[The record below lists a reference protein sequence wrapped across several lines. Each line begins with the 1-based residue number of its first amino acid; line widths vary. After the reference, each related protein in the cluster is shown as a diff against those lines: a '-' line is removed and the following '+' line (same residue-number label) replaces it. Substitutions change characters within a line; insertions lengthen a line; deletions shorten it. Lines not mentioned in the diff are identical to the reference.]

1 MTRRLPLAAAAVVA
15 LATLAADPV
24 PPEQMQGVDFS
35 GLDAAKKKL
44 AVDVLNANGCDC
56 GCGMKL
62 GVCRRDD
69 PKCPRSPG
77 LAAEVVK
84 LAGQGK
90 TSDEIVKA
98 VLSPPSKFVSFDLP
112 AGDAPAIGPAKA
124 PVTIVHYL
132 DYQCPFCARV
142 APTIQKIAATYPDTV
157 RVVFKMH
164 PLEFHPQAP
173 LAAQAALAAHAQG
186 KFLAMHEKLLES
198 QKDLSRPR
206 LLAIAGEVGLDVA
219 RFTKEIDAGA
229 YQAAIARE
237 TQEAVGVG
245 ASGTPATFVNG
256 RFVSGAKP
264 FETFQAMIDE
274 EIAWAKAGNRPVFTK
289 GTNVR
294 QAQAAVTKQ
303 GPDPSKIYDLPA
315 GSSPSRGPKDAPV
328 TILHYTDFQCPVCKT
343 VAPTLDQLAA
353 AYPEKVR
360 IVYKMHP
367 LNIHSQA
374 KIAAEAALA
383 ANAQGKFHEMHDK
396 LFERQAALSRETI
409 LAIAKEIGLDLTRF
423 TKDLDTHA
431 FLPTVETET
440 KEVVAIGSTATPTSF
455 INGRFVV
462 GAKPLEVFKRMVDE
476 ELAKKGQ
483 LPVDREPKASN

>member
-1 MTRRLPLAAAAVVA
+1 MSRRLPLLAAAVLA

-35 GLDAAKKKL
+35 GLDEAKKKL
-44 AVDVLNANGCDC
+44 AVDVLNANSCDC

-62 GVCRRDD
+62 AVCRRDD

-77 LAAEVVK
+77 LAADVVK

-90 TSDEIVKA
+90 SADEIVKT
-98 VLSPPSKFVSFDLP
+98 VLSPPSKFVAFDVP
-112 AGDAPAIGPAKA
+112 TVDAPSIGPAKA

-132 DYQCPFCARV
+132 DYQCPFCGRV
-142 APTIQKIAATYPDTV
+142 APTIEKIAATYPDTV
-157 RVVFKMH
+157 RIVFKMH

-173 LAAQAALAAHAQG
+173 LAAQAALAAQAQG
-186 KFLAMHEKLLES
+186 KFLAMHKKMLEN

-206 LLAIAGEVGLDVA
+206 LLAMAEEVGLDVP
-219 RFTKEIDAGA
+219 RFTKDIDAGA
-229 YQAAIARE
+229 YQAAIARD
-237 TQEAVGVG
+237 TQEVTAIG
-245 ASGTPATFVNG
+245 ATGTPATFVNG

-264 FETFQAMIDE
+264 FEIFQGMIDE
-274 EIAWAKAGNRPVFTK
+274 ELAWAKAGNRPTFTK
-289 GTNVR
+289 GQNVK
-294 QAQAAVTKQ
+294 QAAASTAAK
-303 GPDPSKIYDLPA
+303 GPDPSKVYDLPA

-328 TILHYTDFQCPVCKT
+328 TILHYTDFQCPVCKM

-353 AYPEKVR
+353 AYPKQVR

-367 LNIHSQA
+367 LNIHAQA
-374 KIAAEAALA
+374 TIAAEAALA
-383 ANAQGKFHEMHDK
+383 ANAQGKFTEMHDK
-396 LFERQAALSRETI
+396 LFERQTSLSRETI
-409 LAIAKEIGLDLTRF
+409 LSIAKEIRLDVPRF

-431 FLPTVETET
+431 FLPVVETET

-462 GAKPLEVFKRMVDE
+462 GAQPLERFKQLVDE

-483 LPVDREPKASN
+483 LPVEPKASN

>member
-1 MTRRLPLAAAAVVA
+1 
-15 LATLAADPV
+15 
-24 PPEQMQGVDFS
+24 
-35 GLDAAKKKL
+35 
-44 AVDVLNANGCDC
+44 
-56 GCGMKL
+56 
-62 GVCRRDD
+62 
-69 PKCPRSPG
+69 
-77 LAAEVVK
+77 
-84 LAGQGK
+84 
-90 TSDEIVKA
+90 
-98 VLSPPSKFVSFDLP
+98 
-112 AGDAPAIGPAKA
+112 
-124 PVTIVHYL
+124 
-132 DYQCPFCARV
+132 
-142 APTIQKIAATYPDTV
+142 
-157 RVVFKMH
+157 
-164 PLEFHPQAP
+164 
-173 LAAQAALAAHAQG
+173 
-186 KFLAMHEKLLES
+186 
-198 QKDLSRPR
+198 
-206 LLAIAGEVGLDVA
+206 
-219 RFTKEIDAGA
+219 
-229 YQAAIARE
+229 
-237 TQEAVGVG
+237 
-245 ASGTPATFVNG
+245 
-256 RFVSGAKP
+256 
-264 FETFQAMIDE
+264 
-274 EIAWAKAGNRPVFTK
+274 
-289 GTNVR
+289 
-294 QAQAAVTKQ
+294 
-303 GPDPSKIYDLPA
+303 
-315 GSSPSRGPKDAPV
+315 
-328 TILHYTDFQCPVCKT
+328 VCKT